1 MNSTFHTV
9 NSCALPDIE
18 ENSKEI
24 KENEDQQKE
33 NEKEDEKEE
42 GNLSDNIPNDDRE
55 KMQKIHEKMLEDD
68 LNGVESKLTK
78 QFLSD
83 SKFIQDQMENEP
95 PKASSVPKK
104 FKTKKPPEGVLP
116 HKFKIDQITRKLDE
130 QYFKD
135 LKQTTKIPKN
145 SEKIFEELEQFKQKV
160 NEIKQ
165 VNRDEELL
173 RMQKEN
179 QEIEE
184 KLNELKQQDNSELK
198 EKQESCRKLVE
209 QFNILFNERKKRCC

>member
-1 MNSTFHTV
+1 MEEDNKEENLEKSSE
-9 NSCALPDIE
+9 NIKEIENQNIE
-18 ENSKEI
+18 EI
-24 KENEDQQKE
+24 GNE
-33 NEKEDEKEE
+33 
-42 GNLSDNIPNDDRE
+42 DRE
-55 KMQKIHEKMLEDD
+55 KLQKIHEKMLEDD

-83 SKFIQDQMENEP
+83 SKFIQEQLENES

-104 FKTKKPPEGVLP
+104 IKTKKPPEGVLP

-135 LKQTTKIPKN
+135 LKQTNKIPKN

-160 NEIKQ
+160 NDIKQ

-173 RMQKEN
+173 IMQKGN
-179 QEIEE
+179 QE
-184 KLNELKQQDNSELK
+184 
-198 EKQESCRKLVE
+198 
-209 QFNILFNERKKRCC
+209 KK